1 MLQRSRCRKCP
12 HPCLVL
18 IKLYEI
24 YLGFWVGHS
33 LYATEVTMREQASE
47 GVPHED
53 CGTMFLFYLPFPK
66 PPWPLSLETTRC
78 CGGKTIPDDRE

>member
-1 MLQRSRCRKCP
+1 MADVHLGEAEPLLQRSRCRKCP

-33 LYATEVTMREQASE
+33 LYVTEVTMREQASE
-47 GVPHED
+47 GAPHED
-53 CGTMFLFYLPFPK
+53 CGTVFLPDISQATLATFP
-66 PPWPLSLETTRC
+66 
-78 CGGKTIPDDRE
+78 GDN